1 MKTGKLL
8 AFGCFAAIGVGLM
21 SCSKADVFDSNA
33 ANELKKEQLE
43 KDYTSNFVKKYGAVE
58 GKSWDLATL
67 ATSYTLESSNR
78 ALTRDGV
85 YNADAVEGEMLV
97 EKATIDWMSTNMKA
111 GANNVAKGKPF
122 YLQVP
127 NNSFTIVPIFQGTAS
142 YYWQVWM
149 HVEGLGDKLVWS
161 KGDDIYYKKT
171 ETSEWT
177 SPGTGNNGIS
187 KTAYEVKAPTYEFA
201 NLPVNANMYF
211 YLKVWNSYSDYKKNT
226 INPRVLTSLDQM
238 MLALIDCPRPTNV
251 PEGNTV
257 SIIGCEDDKS
267 GDFDYEDLVFM
278 MYGNPAPPIQHVD
291 EVIVGTTKRY
301 MMEDLGATD
310 DFDFNDVVVDV
321 TTDRVKKK
329 IFYDIDANGSWTFNH
344 EEIIKHLPQEAIV
357 RAAGGTLDF
366 TLTIGNTTWTKR
378 AKFPNYQEMLNTG
391 WQGSTISYGAE
402 LDKFEVSG
410 YNPSTNNISVTV
422 QGRGGSGDVMV
433 ITFPKKG
440 KAPMI
445 IALDASNNWMDERS
459 SVPQGWFTTE

>member
-1 MKTGKLL
+1 MRIGKLL

-58 GKSWDLATL
+58 GKSWDFATL

-142 YYWQVWM
+142 YYWQLWM
-149 HVEGLGDKLVWS
+149 YVDGVGDKLIWS
-161 KGDDIYYKKT
+161 KGDIKYI
-171 ETSEWT
+171 TSDGSTDWK
-177 SPGTGNNGIS
+177 SPGTGGTGMNSAFQI
-187 KTAYEVKAPTYEFA
+187 KAPTYEFK
-201 NLPVNANMYF
+201 NLPKNANMYF
-211 YLKVWNSYSDYKKNT
+211 YLKVWNSYSDFQKNT
-226 INPRVLTSLDQM
+226 INPRKLTSLNQM
-238 MLALIDCPRPTNV
+238 MLALINCQVPSNV
-251 PEGNTV
+251 PAGNEV
-257 SIIGCEDDKS
+257 SIIGCEDNVN

-278 MYGNPAPPIQHVD
+278 MYGNPAPPIKHVD
-291 EVIVGTTKRY
+291 EVIVGTPKRY
-301 MMEDLGATD
+301 MMEDLGEEKP

-321 TTDRVKKK
+321 ISGRAKVKREYEILENGGWKLIKETTIEDLP
-329 IFYDIDANGSWTFNH
+329 DIAV
-344 EEIIKHLPQEAIV
+344 V
-357 RAAGGTLDF
+357 RAAGGILDF
-366 TLTIGNTTWTKR
+366 TLKIGDTTWRKKV
-378 AKFPNYQEMLNTG
+378 KFPNYQQMLNTG
-391 WQGSTISYGAE
+391 RDGEINYEKE
-402 LDKFEVSG
+402 LDTFKVEG
-410 YNPSTNNISVTV
+410 WNPDNNNISVTV
-422 QGRGGSGDVMV
+422 EGNPND
-433 ITFPKKG
+433 ITFPETG

-445 IALDASNNWMDERS
+445 IAVDPTTNWMFERTP
-459 SVPQGWFTTE
+459 VPESWFKDIIKTKE

>member
-43 KDYTSNFVKKYGAVE
+43 KDYTSNFVKKYGAIE

-142 YYWQVWM
+142 YYWQLWM
-149 HVEGLGDKLVWS
+149 YVDGVGDKLIWS
-161 KGDDIYYKKT
+161 KGDIKYI
-171 ETSEWT
+171 TSDGSTDWK
-177 SPGTGNNGIS
+177 SPGTGGTGMNSAFQI
-187 KTAYEVKAPTYEFA
+187 KAPTYEFK
-201 NLPVNANMYF
+201 NLPKNANMYF
-211 YLKVWNSYSDYKKNT
+211 YLKVWNSYSDFQKNT
-226 INPRVLTSLDQM
+226 INPRKLTSLNQM
-238 MLALIDCPRPTNV
+238 MLALINCQVPSNV
-251 PEGNTV
+251 PADNEV
-257 SIIGCEDDKS
+257 SIIGCEDNVN

-278 MYGNPAPPIQHVD
+278 MYGNPAPPIKHVD
-291 EVIVGTTKRY
+291 EVIVGTPKRY
-301 MMEDLGATD
+301 MMEDLGEEHP

-321 TTDRVKKK
+321 ISGRAKVKREYEILENGGWNLIKETTIEDLP
-329 IFYDIDANGSWTFNH
+329 DIAV
-344 EEIIKHLPQEAIV
+344 V
-357 RAAGGTLDF
+357 RAAGGILDF
-366 TLTIGNTTWTKR
+366 TLKIGNTTWTKS
-378 AKFPNYQEMLNTG
+378 AKFPNYQQMLNTG
-391 WQGSTISYGAE
+391 RDGEIDYDKE
-402 LDKFEVSG
+402 LDTFKVEG
-410 YNPSTNNISVTV
+410 WNPDNNNISVTV
-422 QGRGGSGDVMV
+422 EGNPND
-433 ITFPKKG
+433 ITFPETG

-445 IALDASNNWMDERS
+445 IAVDPTTNWMFERTP
-459 SVPQGWFTTE
+459 VPESWFTKTVE

>member
-43 KDYTSNFVKKYGAVE
+43 KDYTSNFVKKYGAIE

-142 YYWQVWM
+142 YYWQLWM
-149 HVEGLGDKLVWS
+149 YVDGVGDKLIWS
-161 KGDDIYYKKT
+161 KGDIKYI
-171 ETSEWT
+171 TSDGSTDWK
-177 SPGTGNNGIS
+177 SPGTGGTGMNSAFQI
-187 KTAYEVKAPTYEFA
+187 KAPTYEFK
-201 NLPVNANMYF
+201 NLPKNANMYF
-211 YLKVWNSYSDYKKNT
+211 YLNVWNSYSDFQKNT
-226 INPRVLTSLDQM
+226 INPRKLTSLNQM
-238 MLALIDCPRPTNV
+238 MLALINCQVPSNV
-251 PEGNTV
+251 PADNEV
-257 SIIGCEDDKS
+257 SIIGCEDNVN

-278 MYGNPAPPIQHVD
+278 MYGNPAPPIKHVD
-291 EVIVGTTKRY
+291 EVIVGTPKRF
-301 MMEDLGATD
+301 MMEDLGEEKP

-321 TTDRVKKK
+321 ISGRAKWKREYEILENGGWNLINETK
-329 IFYDIDANGSWTFNH
+329 IEDLPDIAV
-344 EEIIKHLPQEAIV
+344 V
-357 RAAGGTLDF
+357 RAAGGILDF
-366 TLTIGNTTWTKR
+366 TLKIGNTTWTKSV
-378 AKFPNYQEMLNTG
+378 KFPNYQQMLNTG
-391 WQGSTISYGAE
+391 RDGEINYDKE
-402 LDKFEVSG
+402 LDSFEVVG
-410 YNPSTNNISVTV
+410 WNPTKNNISVTV
-422 QGRGGSGDVMV
+422 EGNPND
-433 ITFPKKG
+433 ITFPKTSE
-440 KAPMI
+440 APMI
-445 IALDASNNWMDERS
+445 IAVDPTTNWMFERT
-459 SVPQGWFTTE
+459 PAPEDWFKNIIGTKE

>member
-33 ANELKKEQLE
+33 ANELKKEQQE

-142 YYWQVWM
+142 YYWQLWM
-149 HVEGLGDKLVWS
+149 YVDGVGDKLIWS
-161 KGDDIYYKKT
+161 KGDIKYI
-171 ETSEWT
+171 TSDGSTDWK
-177 SPGTGNNGIS
+177 SPGTGGTGMNSAFQI
-187 KTAYEVKAPTYEFA
+187 KAPTYEFK
-201 NLPVNANMYF
+201 NLPKNANMYF
-211 YLKVWNSYSDYKKNT
+211 YLKVWNSYADYKNQS
-226 INPRVLTSLDQM
+226 INPRKLTSLNQM
-238 MLALIDCPRPTNV
+238 MLALINCQVPSNV
-251 PEGNTV
+251 PAGNEV
-257 SIIGCEDDKS
+257 SIIGCEDNVN

-278 MYGNPAPPIQHVD
+278 MYGNPAPPIKHVD
-291 EVIVGTTKRY
+291 EVIVGTPKRY
-301 MMEDLGATD
+301 MMEDLGEEKP

-321 TTDRVKKK
+321 ISGRAKVKREYEILENGGWKLIKETT
-329 IFYDIDANGSWTFNH
+329 IEN
-344 EEIIKHLPQEAIV
+344 LPDLAVV
-357 RAAGGTLDF
+357 RAAGGILDF
-366 TLTIGNTTWTKR
+366 TLKIGNTTWTKS
-378 AKFPNYQEMLNTG
+378 AKFPNYQQMLNTG
-391 WQGSTISYGAE
+391 RDGEIDYDKE
-402 LDKFEVSG
+402 LDTFKVEG
-410 YNPSTNNISVTV
+410 WNPDNNNISVTV
-422 QGRGGSGDVMV
+422 EGNPND
-433 ITFPKKG
+433 ITFPETG

-445 IALDASNNWMDERS
+445 IAVDPTTNWMFERTPAPKS
-459 SVPQGWFTTE
+459 WFTE